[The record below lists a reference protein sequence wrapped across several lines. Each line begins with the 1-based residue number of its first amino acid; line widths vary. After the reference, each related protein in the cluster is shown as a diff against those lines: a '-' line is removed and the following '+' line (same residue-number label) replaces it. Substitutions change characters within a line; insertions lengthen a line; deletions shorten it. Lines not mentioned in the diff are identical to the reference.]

1 MNGQSKS
8 TEELTL
14 QDTQDYVVITLKET
28 QYQLERLDQYR
39 LFLEKQK
46 NFMVGEILSST
57 EEKLVIR
64 YHKEKGMQSLAQI
77 GRGIDPYQRLV
88 IAQKMGDLVGFLR

>member
-14 QDTQDYVVITLKET
+14 QETQDYVVITLKET

-46 NFMVGEILSST
+46 ISWSGKSSP
-57 EEKLVIR
+57 L
-64 YHKEKGMQSLAQI
+64 
-77 GRGIDPYQRLV
+77 
-88 IAQKMGDLVGFLR
+88 QKKN